1 MPFLSNLK
9 FGSYLNYC
17 SNKNATSNNAKM
29 SRNIVWLIKNNKEN
43 IIQRALG
50 HLKENI
56 NSSILKD
63 FFDEDSVLVPIPR
76 SKPQFSA
83 STIYPSQIICQELVN
98 LSLGKTVKE
107 AVKRVEPIIP
117 THFRNKG
124 ERPKIKEHIET
135 SEIHE
140 ELTIFESK
148 IILVDDVITKGTTFL
163 AYASMLKE
171 RYPLIEIKAF
181 ALTRTRGF
189 GDIEQLIEPFIGEI
203 YEKNGEGNRRD

>member
-9 FGSYLNYC
+9 FGSYLNYS

-29 SRNIVWLIKNNKEN
+29 SRNIVWSIKNDKEN

-63 FFDEDSVLVPIPR
+63 FFEEDSVLVPIPR

-83 STIYPSQIICQELVN
+83 AAIYPSQIICQELVS
-98 LSLGKTVKE
+98 LGLGKTVKE
-107 AVKRVEPIIP
+107 AVKRVETTIP
-117 THFRNKG
+117 SHLRNKG
-124 ERPKIKEHIET
+124 ERPKIREHIET
-135 SEIHE
+135 SEINE
-140 ELTIFESK
+140 ELTIFENK

-163 AYASMLKE
+163 AYAEVLKE
-171 RYPLIEIKAF
+171 RYPLIEVKAF
-181 ALTRTRGF
+181 ALARTRGF
-189 GDIEQLIEPFIGEI
+189 GDIEQLIEPFKGEI